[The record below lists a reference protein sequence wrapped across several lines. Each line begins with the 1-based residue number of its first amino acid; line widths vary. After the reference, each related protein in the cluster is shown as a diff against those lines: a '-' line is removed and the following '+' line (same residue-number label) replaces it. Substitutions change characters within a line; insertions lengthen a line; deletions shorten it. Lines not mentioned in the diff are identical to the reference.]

1 MQAGVVSSGNS
12 LDYTTEDFA
21 AMSQTET
28 AIKEMEAA
36 AIAWVADMFGTPMFC
51 LKSVTDIVDGEFSV
65 PSSLSVHQTA
75 YGGLNCC
82 WAALQLVLHH

>member
-21 AMSQTET
+21 AMSRTET

-36 AIAWVADMFGTPMFC
+36 AIAWVADMFGTPMLC
-51 LKSVTDIVDGEFSV
+51 LKSVTDIVDGEFDMQC
-65 PSSLSVHQTA
+65 SLSVH
-75 YGGLNCC
+75 
-82 WAALQLVLHH
+82 

>member
-51 LKSVTDIVDGEFSV
+51 LKSVTDIVDGESIV
-65 PSSLSVHQTA
+65 PSSLSVQPCCIR
-75 YGGLNCC
+75 GLTCC
-82 WAALQLVLHH
+82 

>member
-21 AMSQTET
+21 AMSRTET

-51 LKSVTDIVDGEFSV
+51 LKSVTDIVDGEFDMQ
-65 PSSLSVHQTA
+65 SSLSVHPS
-75 YGGLNCC
+75 C
-82 WAALQLVLHH
+82 